1 MGTLSESRTVKLK
14 VYTGDEYEIIYCR
27 TKAKKMKTI
36 IQTLINKGKINED
49 TTTKIEYLAS

>member
-1 MGTLSESRTVKLK
+1 MGTRGESRTVKLK
-14 VYTGDEYEIIYCR
+14 VFKGDEYEIIHCR